1 MQFCSFRLL
10 KSVLAV
16 LLTGALAGCVGAPQS
31 AALLASWDEQALPLH
46 SPILLDNVPFFA
58 QDEYQC
64 GPAALATVLVADG
77 VEVTPEELVDQVYV
91 PARQGSLQIEMLAA
105 PRRMGRLS
113 YPLLPELQQVLDEVA
128 SGRPVLV
135 MQNLGL
141 ERFPQ
146 WHYAVVVGYD
156 LDRGELTL
164 RSGLIRDYRVSM
176 RVFERTWS
184 RAGRW
189 AFVAVAP
196 GEIPV
201 SANEQSYFQAV
212 TAFQGAASVADSQ
225 AAYAAGLARWPHSL
239 ELAMGQANLVY
250 DSGDPQRTRDL
261 YLDIVARHPQS
272 AAAHNNLAQMLLET
286 GDLGLAEEHA
296 RRAVALGGTFREVYA
311 ETLQTIRQEAADR

>member
-10 KSVLAV
+10 KSVLAA

-31 AALLASWDEQALPLH
+31 AALLASWEQQTLPLQ
-46 SPILLDNVPFFA
+46 SPILLDNVPFFP

-64 GPAALATVLVADG
+64 GPAALATLLGADG
-77 VEVTPEELVDQVYV
+77 VAITPEELVDQVYV
-91 PARQGSLQIEMLAA
+91 PARQGSLQIEMLAT
-105 PRRMGRLS
+105 PRRLGRLS

-146 WHYAVVVGYD
+146 WHYAVVVGHD
-156 LDRGELTL
+156 LAREELTL

-189 AFVAVAP
+189 AFVAVTP
-196 GEIPV
+196 GDMPV
-201 SANEQSYFQAV
+201 SANVQSYFQAL
-212 TAFQGAASVADSQ
+212 TAFQGAASAADSQ
-225 AAYAAGLARWPHSL
+225 SAYDAGLARWPDSL

-250 DSGDPQRTRDL
+250 DGGDPLRTRDL

-272 AAAHNNLAQMLLET
+272 AAAHNNLAQVLLET
-286 GDLGLAEEHA
+286 GDLGLAEDHA
-296 RRAVALGGTFREVYA
+296 RRAVALGGNFSQVYA
-311 ETLQTIRQEAADR
+311 ETLQSILADAAQQ